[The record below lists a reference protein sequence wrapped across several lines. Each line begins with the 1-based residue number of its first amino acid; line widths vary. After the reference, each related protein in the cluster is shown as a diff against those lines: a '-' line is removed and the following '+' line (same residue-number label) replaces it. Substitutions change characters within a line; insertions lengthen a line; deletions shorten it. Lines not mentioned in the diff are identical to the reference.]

1 MRREPAKPLI
11 LCTAWTPETPMDG
24 IPTNYEPEGR
34 MFESCRAH
42 HPRNHLDTAPLL
54 SRLPSRKPGE
64 TVTKSMLPH
73 PGTISTPHLNAPRVR
88 C

>member
-34 MFESCRAH
+34 GSNPYERIRKFGLALPARAE
-42 HPRNHLDTAPLL
+42 
-54 SRLPSRKPGE
+54 PSF
-64 TVTKSMLPH
+64 
-73 PGTISTPHLNAPRVR
+73 
-88 C
+88 